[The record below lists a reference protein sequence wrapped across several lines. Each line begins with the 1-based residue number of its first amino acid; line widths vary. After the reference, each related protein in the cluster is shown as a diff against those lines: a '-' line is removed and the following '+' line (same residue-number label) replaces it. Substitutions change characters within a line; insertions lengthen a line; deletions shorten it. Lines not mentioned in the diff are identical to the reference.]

1 MSEKSIRILPLP
13 KVTGRWEHEFSDYTD
28 LIQVPMSDGRVI
40 NYRRETEQPHPQV
53 MKTLEL
59 IRVMNGYTYGGTKK

>member
-1 MSEKSIRILPLP
+1 
-13 KVTGRWEHEFSDYTD
+13 

-53 MKTLEL
+53 MKTIEL
-59 IRVMNGYTYGGTKK
+59 IRVMNGHTYGGTKK